1 MSNLRKS
8 VKVTNNRQLGFEDD
22 KDLRSWI
29 EGEQAK
35 GRLALEVWATFNI
48 ARKVHD
54 RGTGS
59 TKVVGWLACRERHSS
74 LEAGGKTKWDLRKR

>member
-48 ARKVHD
+48 ARKSARPRDWKHEGC
-54 RGTGS
+54 R
-59 TKVVGWLACRERHSS
+59 LACMP
-74 LEAGGKTKWDLRKR
+74 

>member
-29 EGEQAK
+29 EREQAK
-35 GRLALEVWATFNI
+35 GRLASKVWATFNI
-48 ARKVHD
+48 ARKVRD

-59 TKVVGWLACRERHSS
+59 AKVASWLACRERHSS
-74 LEAGGKTKWDLRKR
+74 LEADRKTKWDLRKR